1 MLVPKTSDLTY
12 LLFQMHLIA
21 YHETKGVHLLAIDEQ
36 VWGFI
41 FKLHTQ
47 VV

>member
-1 MLVPKTSDLTY
+1 MRVSKISDLTY

-21 YHETKGVHLLAIDEQ
+21 YHETKGVHLFAVDGQ

-41 FKLHTQ
+41 FKLQTQ
-47 VV
+47 V